1 MLKQPS
7 PEYRGFRSR
16 GIRLDEDML
25 PELGRLSAGRTR
37 PMLGTVHAFDKA
49 HAVMLCEEGLLARP
63 HAAAILRALREMEN
77 EGVEAARLRVGGGVH
92 SGEQYLIRALG
103 S

>member
-7 PEYRGFRSR
+7 GEYRGFRSR
-16 GIRLDEDML
+16 GIRLNEDML

-49 HAVMLCEEGLLARP
+49 HAVMLCEEDNDPLGAD
-63 HAAAILRALREMEN
+63 
-77 EGVEAARLRVGGGVH
+77 AAR
-92 SGEQYLIRALG
+92 QLIDTPYK
-103 S
+103 